1 MAGIAPVTHNVRA
14 SMVGE
19 GIQETGSGMTV
30 SAFSAG
36 IRVAAAFEDGGR
48 LTCGHSAVVA
58 RAACPGNTRMIKA
71 AIRF

>member
-1 MAGIAPVTHNVRA
+1 MAGIAAVTHNVRA

-36 IRVAAAFEDGGR
+36 VRVAAALEGGGR
-48 LTCGHSAVVA
+48 LTCCHSAVVA
-58 RAACPGNTRMIKA
+58 GCACSSNIRMIKA
-71 AIRF
+71 AVRF